1 MQRRSPP
8 KHRHDG
14 TSPLPLGMDWSPPPR
29 KWNGRDTV
37 WPHDPRTGWS
47 YCVTIPS
54 WIVLPKSRNS
64 DPVVVIEFFSV
75 YLLQEHFNVYRLVA
89 N

>member
-29 KWNGRDTV
+29 KWKWRCEV
-37 WPHDPRTGWS
+37 FVIRFPL
-47 YCVTIPS
+47 Y
-54 WIVLPKSRNS
+54 S
-64 DPVVVIEFFSV
+64 DEMKPYAGFLSGLYPVRWVFDSEKRWFF
-75 YLLQEHFNVYRLVA
+75 
-89 N
+89 